1 MTDVRSRLRGRRRVA
16 LALPAAAVLALGG
29 GCLAAVQ
36 AAPKERVIKLTVK
49 RFEYSQ
55 KEIVLKR
62 GQPVVI
68 EITSLDVPHGFS
80 VPDFHA
86 RADIVLPGKVTR
98 VKFTPDREGTFTY
111 LCDIFCGTDHERVE
125 GRFIVRS

>member
-1 MTDVRSRLRGRRRVA
+1 MMRVRPFLRGRRRVA
-16 LALPAAAVLALGG
+16 FALPAAALLALCGG
-29 GCLAAVQ
+29 YFAAE
-36 AAPKERVIKLTVK
+36 AAPQERVIKLTVK

-80 VPDFHA
+80 VPDFNV

-98 VKFTPDREGTFTY
+98 VKFTPDREGTFVF
-111 LCDIFCGTDHERVE
+111 LCDIFCGTLHEQVD

>member
-1 MTDVRSRLRGRRRVA
+1 MTRARSSRRA
-16 LALPAAAVLALGG
+16 LFAAVLAGLLAVGG
-29 GCLAAVQ
+29 GHLVAAQ

-49 RFEYSQ
+49 RFEYSR
-55 KEIVLKR
+55 KEIELKR
-62 GQPVVI
+62 GQPVVV

-80 VPDFHA
+80 VPDFNA

-98 VKFTPDREGTFTY
+98 VRFTPDREGTFPY
-111 LCDIFCGTDHERVE
+111 LCDIFCGTGHEQLE